1 MWKVEIAGCSIS
13 LKKINQGRKE
23 TSFSSKIPFFV
34 LEDMKYEER
43 IVVFPSEHIILLEY
57 VKCKP

>member
-43 IVVFPSEHIILLEY
+43 IPF
-57 VKCKP
+57 